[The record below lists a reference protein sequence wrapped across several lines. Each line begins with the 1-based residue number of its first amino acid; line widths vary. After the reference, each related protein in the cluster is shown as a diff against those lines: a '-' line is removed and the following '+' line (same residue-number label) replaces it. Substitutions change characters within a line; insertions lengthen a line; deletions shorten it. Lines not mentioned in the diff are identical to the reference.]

1 MTTYND
7 PWAGIRQLQFRKQ
20 TIDHPAWQ
28 GDTLGG
34 GYSTDAWSEAVWGAD
49 QDTLNAGGYNSKY
62 QLKRPEEVE
71 PGLFRLVVQ
80 QPGMHKYDTAEVYYR
95 VDPETGMG
103 VMVDDP
109 TATRQTSSKD
119 KWQDRLEKRIL
130 PLIATVLSA
139 GYGAEALAGMGA
151 GGAGAAG
158 TGGVNLGAAGG
169 ATAADFG
176 MMAGAGGVPTY
187 GGIGAAEAAG
197 VGAGAAGAGAA
208 APGAAGIKT
217 LGTLPALSEPLAGLG
232 PTGGLMSTA
241 PLFMEAMPALGAT
254 AAGTVLPALGAGA
267 AGAGAGGLLSG
278 IDPTLLQ
285 LGGAALGAAS
295 SQDQEQTTTTKN
307 EPWGP
312 AQDWIKSNIA
322 SGQALQQKYTDQPFS
337 PGQQTAYGNLYGLL
351 NSYNTEMLPGLLGNA
366 NAMSQGYDRYAPKET
381 RSKPKFGAVGSTWAP
396 GLLKFGG

>member
-62 QLKRPEEVE
+62 QLDRPEEVE

-80 QPGMHKYDTAEVYYR
+80 QPGAHKYDTAEVYYR

-119 KWQDRLEKRIL
+119 KWQDRLEQRIL
-130 PLIATVLSA
+130 PLAGAVLTA

-151 GGAGAAG
+151 GGAAAP
-158 TGGVNLGAAGG
+158 TGMTAEQAAMLAANSPVGNAGG
-169 ATAADFG
+169 LAAW
-176 MMAGAGGVPTY
+176 
-187 GGIGAAEAAG
+187 EAAQAG
-197 VGAGAAGAGAA
+197 SAAAGAAGAAGSAGGLMNAA
-208 APGAAGIKT
+208 APAA
-217 LGTLPALSEPLAGLG
+217 
-232 PTGGLMSTA
+232 
-241 PLFMEAMPALGAT
+241 
-254 AAGTVLPALGAGA
+254 
-267 AGAGAGGLLSG
+267 AGGLLSG
-278 IDPTLLQ
+278 ISPTLLQ

-312 AQDWIKSNIA
+312 AQDWIKDNIA
-322 SGQALQQKYTDQPFS
+322 AGQALQKRYTDQPFS
-337 PGQQTAYGNLYGLL
+337 PGQQAAYGNLYGLL
-351 NSYNTEMLPGLLGNA
+351 NSFNTEMLPGLLGNA

>member
-34 GYSTDAWSEAVWGAD
+34 GYSTDAWSESVWGAD

-119 KWQDRLEKRIL
+119 KWQDRLEQRIL
-130 PLIATVLSA
+130 PLIATVLTA

-176 MMAGAGGVPTY
+176 MIPAAGGGATY
-187 GGIGAAEAAG
+187 GGIGA
-197 VGAGAAGAGAA
+197 
-208 APGAAGIKT
+208 
-217 LGTLPALSEPLAGLG
+217 
-232 PTGGLMSTA
+232 
-241 PLFMEAMPALGAT
+241 
-254 AAGTVLPALGAGA
+254 
-267 AGAGAGGLLSG
+267 
-278 IDPTLLQ
+278 
-285 LGGAALGAAS
+285 
-295 SQDQEQTTTTKN
+295 
-307 EPWGP
+307 
-312 AQDWIKSNIA
+312 
-322 SGQALQQKYTDQPFS
+322 
-337 PGQQTAYGNLYGLL
+337 
-351 NSYNTEMLPGLLGNA
+351 
-366 NAMSQGYDRYAPKET
+366 
-381 RSKPKFGAVGSTWAP
+381 
-396 GLLKFGG
+396 